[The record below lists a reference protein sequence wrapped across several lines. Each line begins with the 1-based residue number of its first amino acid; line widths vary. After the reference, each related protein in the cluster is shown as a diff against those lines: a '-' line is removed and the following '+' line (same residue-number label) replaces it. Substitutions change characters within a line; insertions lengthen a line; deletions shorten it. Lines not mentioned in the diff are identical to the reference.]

1 MEYLIK
7 KGKIILNLQN
17 RMSCRGD
24 KRIDMTLKDEISSL
38 KSFYLSLSNINL
50 SLRETCHPSTSCC
63 RYTRRCEEASRKGYY
78 WSCTHNFYNLMVI
91 LAYVPGV
98 TLKIFV
104 HQEWKLLSKE
114 YKQIGKEY
122 VVVYTHNVAEV
133 TSYETWAVGYMA

>member
-122 VVVYTHNVAEV
+122 VVVYTLY
-133 TSYETWAVGYMA
+133 TQRC